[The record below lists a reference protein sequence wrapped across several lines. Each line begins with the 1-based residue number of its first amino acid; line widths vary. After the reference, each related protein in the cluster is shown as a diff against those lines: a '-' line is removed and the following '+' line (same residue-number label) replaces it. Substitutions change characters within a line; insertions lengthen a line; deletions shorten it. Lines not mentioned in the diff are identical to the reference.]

1 MNYLTWGMVGPDL
14 PTDEQ
19 PDPQKK
25 QKTYSDTVNNLCHIR
40 THKRETYF

>member
-19 PDPQKK
+19 PDPQKNK
-25 QKTYSDTVNNLCHIR
+25 KHIQ
-40 THKRETYF
+40 TQ